1 MTMKLV
7 FATHNK
13 NKFEEIKAMISSNI
27 TLVNLTDIGCH
38 EDIAETA
45 NTIEGNAFLK
55 AKYVFDKY
63 NLPCFSDDT
72 GLEVRAL
79 NNEPGVNS
87 ARYAG
92 DHDSDANT
100 DKLLANLENE
110 NDRFAQFKTAIV
122 LITQNLEKEFIGVC
136 KGEITK
142 MKRGDGGFGYDPVFQ
157 PEGYSRTFAEMTQEE
172 KAEIGHRGKAMRK
185 LIDFLSINMKEN

>member
-1 MTMKLV
+1 MKMKLV

-13 NKFEEIKAMISSNI
+13 NKFEEIKTMIPSDI
-27 TLVNLTDIGCH
+27 TLVSLTDIGCH

-122 LITQNLEKEFIGVC
+122 LITQNLEKEFTGVC

>member
-1 MTMKLV
+1 MKMKLV

-13 NKFEEIKAMISSNI
+13 NKFEEIKAMIPSNI
-27 TLVNLTDIGCH
+27 TLVSLTDIGCH

-122 LITQNLEKEFIGVC
+122 LITQNLEKEFTGVC

-185 LIDFLSINMKEN
+185 LIDFLSEL

>member
-1 MTMKLV
+1 MKMKLV

-13 NKFEEIKAMISSNI
+13 NKFEEIKTMIPSDI
-27 TLVNLTDIGCH
+27 TLVSLTDIGCH